1 MPALQPKRLARG
13 FVEVVIALTCRVHVR
28 PLMRNPLTLWR
39 RAATVRGRLLSG
51 NVMTIHLTP
60 DLEQLIQSKIKSGRY
75 NSASEMVR
83 EALQLLVQRDE
94 FFTRHK
100 EQIREQIEEGCQ
112 SAERGELVNG
122 DEVFDRIDKEL
133 EAMDHSAPK

>member
-1 MPALQPKRLARG
+1 
-13 FVEVVIALTCRVHVR
+13 
-28 PLMRNPLTLWR
+28 
-39 RAATVRGRLLSG
+39 
-51 NVMTIHLTP
+51 MTIHLTP
-60 DLEQLIQSKIKSGRY
+60 EIEQLIQSKVESGRY

-83 EALQLLVQRDE
+83 EALRLLVQRDE

-100 EQIREQIEEGCQ
+100 EEIREQIEEGWQ

-122 DEVFDRIDKEL
+122 DEVFDRIDSEL